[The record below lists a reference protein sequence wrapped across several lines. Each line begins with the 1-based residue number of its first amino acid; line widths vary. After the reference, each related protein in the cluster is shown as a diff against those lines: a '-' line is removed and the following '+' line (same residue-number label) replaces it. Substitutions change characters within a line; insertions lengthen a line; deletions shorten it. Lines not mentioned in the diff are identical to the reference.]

1 MEAKI
6 NLFVLDKD
14 PVKAAQLQC
23 DKHIVKMVVESAQML
38 STAHRIL
45 DGVEE
50 MRPSKSGKR
59 MVKYWRH
66 RNSNLENVLYR
77 VAHQNHPCT
86 IWTMRSNNNYN
97 WHYVHFV
104 ALCEEY
110 KYRYGKTHLTD
121 TKLREVLSTPP
132 TNIDVGY
139 LTQQPLAMKSN
150 PECMFEDVVKSYR
163 AYYQTKQ
170 DRFKMVWTKREIPEW
185 FKVKKET
192 A

>member
-1 MEAKI
+1 MNI
-6 NLFVLDKD
+6 FILDHD
-14 PVKAAQLQC
+14 PVKAAQMQC
-23 DKHIVKMVVESAQML
+23 DKHIAGKMVVESAQML
-38 STAHRIL
+38 STAHRII

-104 ALCEEY
+104 ALCDEY

-170 DRFKMVWTKREIPEW
+170 DRFKMVWTKRETPEW